1 MMNKKILCIV
11 SLLIFLTT
19 NLYSQQQTPFG
30 DEINNFR
37 KLDSQ
42 DIAKDVILFT
52 GSSSIRMWE
61 NLQQSFPEYRVL
73 NRGFGGSTLADLDLY
88 LADIVFPYQ
97 PKQIFIYS
105 GENDIAVDSI
115 SAEQVLTRFQTVF
128 QKIRSKLPD
137 VPVEYIS
144 IKPSP
149 SRLKFLPVVKE
160 ANELIRNYLRGQ
172 SNTHFIDVF
181 SSMIDSNG
189 QPKKGIFIE
198 DDLHM
203 NSKGYEIWQ
212 KVIQPYLIK

>member
-1 MMNKKILCIV
+1 MKKQIPFIV
-11 SLLIFLTT
+11 SFLLFLAT
-19 NLYSQQQTPFG
+19 NLYAQQLPFA
-30 DEINNFR
+30 DEIHDFK

-42 DIAKDVILFT
+42 HVAKHVILFT
-52 GSSSIRMWE
+52 GSSSIRMWQ
-61 NLQQSFPEYRVL
+61 NLKESFPAYNVL
-73 NRGFGGSTLADLDLY
+73 NRGFGGSTLEDLDRY

-97 PKQIFIYS
+97 PKQILIYS
-105 GENDIAVDSI
+105 GENDIATDTI
-115 SAEQVLTRFQTVF
+115 SAEQVLSRFQTVF
-128 QKIRSKLPD
+128 QKIRSQLPG

-149 SRLKFLPVVKE
+149 SRLKFLPVIKE

-189 QPKKGIFIE
+189 QPKKDIYLE

-203 NSKGYEIWQ
+203 NSKGYAIWQ
-212 KVIQPYLIK
+212 GVIQPYLIK

>member
-1 MMNKKILCIV
+1 MKKQILA
-11 SLLIFLTT
+11 LLSFLFITG
-19 NLYSQQQTPFG
+19 NLYSQQQQPFG
-30 DEINNFR
+30 EEIHQFR

-42 DIAKDVILFT
+42 QVEKDIILFT

-61 NLQQSFPEYRVL
+61 NLQQSFPDYKVL

-88 LADIVFPYQ
+88 LPDIVFPYQ
-97 PKQIFIYS
+97 PKQIVIYS
-105 GENDIAVDSI
+105 GENDIATDSI
-115 SAEQVLTRFQTVF
+115 SAEQVLSRFQTVF
-128 QKIRSKLPD
+128 QKIRAQLPN

-181 SSMIDSNG
+181 SSMIDGNG
-189 QPKKGIFIE
+189 QPKKGIYLE

-203 NSKGYEIWQ
+203 NAKGYEIWQ
-212 KVIQPYLIK
+212 GIIQPYLIK